1 MGRKSE
7 WGILAEEGSSL
18 YQEGYWL
25 WGQSTQ
31 RLLRFSIYKISP
43 YHQQR
48 NLLSVQIHPLH
59 LCLLHFQNNQKEVG
73 RINFRDAQNIWTTVT
88 TEAPSSA
95 TLGRW
100 AKCASHPARSAPGV
114 RGQQPNG
121 RSSGCEEKESPCS
134 QQGRPHSHAWAA
146 LGWAAS
152 GGRAQQGGIAAL
164 LEGRLYPENPAGLHC
179 LP

>member
-1 MGRKSE
+1 MGYPG
-7 WGILAEEGSSL
+7 WGRQRF

-31 RLLRFSIYKISP
+31 HLLRFSIYKISP
-43 YHQQR
+43 YHQQW

-59 LCLLHFQNNQKEVG
+59 PCLLHFQNNQKEVG
-73 RINFRDAQNIWTTVT
+73 RIHFRDAQNIWTTVT

-95 TLGRW
+95 TLGR
-100 AKCASHPARSAPGV
+100 SAPGV
-114 RGQQPNG
+114 RGQQPDG
-121 RSSGCEEKESPCS
+121 RSSGCEEKESSCS
-134 QQGRPHSHAWAA
+134 QQGRPPSHAWAA

-152 GGRAQQGGIAAL
+152 GVRAQHGGIAAL
-164 LEGRLYPENPAGLHC
+164 LEGRLCPQHPAGLHY